1 MFLQLK
7 NVSYDDSSIYYNKK
21 EYEVQVP
28 FEDIASIEIKSI
40 TGIYGIKLFN
50 PSQGRSE
57 IFFKTSLWYP
67 FNFKKKDDMI
77 NELRDKIDAYQ
88 RALPGMIFKGLP
100 SYNF

>member
-67 FNFKKKDDMI
+67 SILKRKMRWLMNSETKLMLIK
-77 NELRDKIDAYQ
+77 EHCQ
-88 RALPGMIFKGLP
+88 E
-100 SYNF
+100 